1 MSRIKKLNERKKR
14 KQNKL
19 KITIG
24 SLALT
29 LVIGSTQALGTY
41 ALFTDAEDFITNLSI
56 STGDVDVLINGDGF
70 NGEEIEATNKPI
82 SKEFKI
88 KNHGTLK
95 QNLKVQLNFTDTHVD
110 KSVLEKIS
118 YKLESIDNK
127 FKTIEMN
134 MADLATKGITIID
147 NNNNPITLNY
157 SDELSCKATITVNED
172 TTLQALNGKII
183 NFKLKLTAEQ
193 INFVETGFYDVYEQ
207 SNSIR
212 GKKELGPNESEV
224 IFKDCPCGVCINNAT
239 GKRAQA
245 YEIDL
250 SSIFTQDQLNHI
262 YAKTIVKQEYVN
274 GSGTPEENND
284 NYFVHLAEIGSRYMY
299 IGHYSGDEPSVDAIV
314 NRKLKIEFSF
324 ESADP
329 ITYIVTFKKDGEKSF
344 IAEWEGPIKNITNI
358 SNKDTLVPSIKED
371 EIIEPNQ
378 PEITEPPK
386 EDETIE
392 PNQPEITEPPK
403 KDETTESN
411 QPEIIEPPKEDETT
425 GLNQPGITE
434 PPNEYE
440 NIK

>member
-19 KITIG
+19 KITMG

-88 KNHGTLK
+88 KNNGTLK
-95 QNLKVQLNFTDTHVD
+95 QNFKVQLNFTDTHVD

-193 INFVETGFYDVYEQ
+193 TNFVETGFYDVYEQ
-207 SNSIR
+207 PNSIR
-212 GKKELGPNESEV
+212 GKKELGPDESEV
-224 IFKDCPCGVCINNAT
+224 IFKDCPCSVCINTAT

-250 SSIFTQDQLNHI
+250 SKKFTQAQLNDMQ
-262 YAKTIVKQEYVN
+262 AQEIVKQEYIQ
-274 GSGTPEENND
+274 GSGTPQGNND
-284 NYFVHLAEIGSRYMY
+284 EYFLHLRKDGYLY
-299 IGHYSGDEPSVDAIV
+299 VGHYSGDDPNIDAIV
-314 NRKLKIEFSF
+314 NRKLILRFSF
-324 ESADP
+324 KSADP

-344 IAEWEGPIKNITNI
+344 IAEWEGPIKNTNNI
-358 SNKDTLVPSIKED
+358 PNKDTLVPSIKE
-371 EIIEPNQ
+371 
-378 PEITEPPK
+378 
-386 EDETIE
+386 ETTE

-411 QPEIIEPPKEDETT
+411 QPEIIERPNEYETT
-425 GLNQPGITE
+425 ESNQPGITE

>member
-19 KITIG
+19 KITMG

-88 KNHGTLK
+88 KNNGTLK

-147 NNNNPITLNY
+147 NNNNNNPMTLNY
-157 SDELSCKATITVNED
+157 SNELSCKATITVNED

-183 NFKLKLTAEQ
+183 NFKLKLIAEQ
-193 INFVETGFYDVYEQ
+193 TNFVDTGFYDVYEQ
-207 SNSIR
+207 PNSIR

-224 IFKDCPCGVCINNAT
+224 IFKDCPCSVCINTAT
-239 GKRAQA
+239 GKRAKA

-324 ESADP
+324 GSADP

-344 IAEWEGPIKNITNI
+344 IAEWEGPIKNTTNI
-358 SNKDTLVPSIKED
+358 SNKEILVPSIKE
-371 EIIEPNQ
+371 ETTKPL
-378 PEITEPPK
+378 K

-392 PNQPEITEPPK
+392 PNKPEITESPK
-403 KDETTESN
+403 EDETTESN
-411 QPEIIEPPKEDETT
+411 QSEIIEPPNEDETT
-425 GLNQPGITE
+425 EPNKPGITE
-434 PPNEYE
+434 PPSHNE

>member
-19 KITIG
+19 KITMG

-56 STGDVDVLINGDGF
+56 STGDVDVLIDGDGF
-70 NGEEIEATNKPI
+70 KCEEIKATNKPI
-82 SKEFKI
+82 SNEFKI
-88 KNHGTLK
+88 KNNGTLK
-95 QNLKVQLNFTDTHVD
+95 QNFKVQLNFTDTHVD
-110 KSVLEKIS
+110 KSALEKIS

-134 MADLATKGITIID
+134 MADLATKGITIND

-157 SDELSCKATITVNED
+157 SDELSCKATITVNDD

-193 INFVETGFYDVYEQ
+193 TNFVETGFYDVYEQ
-207 SNSIR
+207 PNSIR

-224 IFKDCPCGVCINNAT
+224 IFKDCPCGVCINTAT

-250 SSIFTQDQLNHI
+250 SKKFTQAQLNDME
-262 YAKTIVKQEYVN
+262 AQEIVKQEYIQ
-274 GSGTPEENND
+274 GSGTPQVNND
-284 NYFVHLAEIGSRYMY
+284 EYFLHLRKDSYLY
-299 IGHYSGDEPSVDAIV
+299 VGHYSGDDPNIDAIV
-314 NRKLKIEFSF
+314 NRKLILRFSF
-324 ESADP
+324 KSADP

-344 IAEWEGPIKNITNI
+344 IAEWEGPIINTTNI
-358 SNKDTLVPSIKED
+358 SNKDTLVPSIKE
-371 EIIEPNQ
+371 
-378 PEITEPPK
+378 
-386 EDETIE
+386 ET
-392 PNQPEITEPPK
+392 
-403 KDETTESN
+403 
-411 QPEIIEPPKEDETT
+411 IEPPKEEDTT
-425 GLNQPGITE
+425 ELNQPGITE
-434 PPNEYE
+434 PPRDNE